1 MVKGGGGGKS
11 SGGGGGADTSGGG
24 GGAARSGGGGGGDGT
39 LVGTTEGSV
48 PSPFIIWPFI
58 FLEGREMN
66 RDGVDYGGTS
76 KTCVARRGA

>member
-1 MVKGGGGGKS
+1 MVEGGGGGKS

-24 GGAARSGGGGGGDGT
+24 GGAARSGGGGGGDGILAGIT
-39 LVGTTEGSV
+39 DGSM

-58 FLEGREMN
+58 FLKGREMEG
-66 RDGVDYGGTS
+66 DGADSGNTS